1 MNPKIPFAPCFK
13 CGKLTNET
21 QSIFGTGHY
30 KCFSNAPEKADKP
43 VSQQPLG
50 KPYE

>member
-21 QSIFGTGHY
+21 QSVYGTGHY
-30 KCFSNAPEKADKP
+30 KCFSNAPEKPPQDKK
-43 VSQQPLG
+43 VSQQP
-50 KPYE
+50 